1 MVYQNL
7 SDQLLLAK
15 CSAGD
20 VDAYHE
26 LYHRYKHFVF
36 QTVAARLAD
45 ADDAKDMTQDIF
57 IKLWTLRER
66 LNGIDEIK
74 PYLYALSRNQV
85 ISAYRKQ
92 NIRVKGEQLLVQ
104 GLQDI
109 QYSAEDHRLAS
120 ELHSDIQKLVS
131 EMPETMRNC
140 YHLSKNE
147 GRKNGEIATLLNI
160 SEKTVRNNVSEALK
174 QLRLT
179 LRQTHPELMI
189 VIVSASAVTLL
200 HLLPMLKVMFS

>member
-1 MVYQNL
+1 MVYQHL
-7 SDQLLLAK
+7 TDQLLLTK

-26 LYHRYKHFVF
+26 IYHRYKHFVF
-36 QTVAARLAD
+36 NTVAARLAD

-66 LNGIDEIK
+66 LIHINDIR
-74 PYLYALSRNQV
+74 PYLYTLSRNHV

-92 NIRVKGEQLLVQ
+92 NIRIKGEQFLLN
-104 GLQDI
+104 GLTDI
-109 QYSAEDHRLAS
+109 QYSAEDQRLAN
-120 ELHSDIQKLVS
+120 ELDCDIQKLVS
-131 EMPETMRNC
+131 EMPETMRHC
-140 YHLSKNE
+140 YQLSKNE

-160 SEKTVRNNVSEALK
+160 SEKTVRNNLSEALK

-179 LRQTHPELMI
+179 LQNSHPELLA
-189 VIVSASAVTLL
+189 VILCLSITNSPHFSSL
-200 HLLPMLKVMFS
+200 LKVIFS